1 MNEDNIIRPDLW
13 CQKEMWKLIRRY
25 EVALNYIDNPWFP
38 LTIGLKV
45 AADEVILQ
53 DEELMG
59 SIELRKGLI
68 AVKTRPC
75 TIFVTKYEI
84 ELYKCTIWDYKKGRR
99 LWVDRSV
106 IPFHDKEYYEAE
118 EIYERLR
125 HIFKVLAGFIADKL
139 SF

>member
-1 MNEDNIIRPDLW
+1 MDEKGIVRPNLW
-13 CQKEMWKLIRRY
+13 CQEEIWRLIRRY
-25 EVALNYIDNPWFP
+25 EVALSYLDDPWFP
-38 LTIGLKV
+38 SVVRLKV

-75 TIFVTKYEI
+75 TMFVTRYEI
-84 ELYKCTIWDYKKGRR
+84 ELYQCTIWDYKKGTW
-99 LWVDRSV
+99 LWVDRSH
-106 IPFHDKEYYEAE
+106 IPFHNKEYYEAK

-125 HIFKVLAGFIADKL
+125 HIFKVLAGYITDKL